1 MDEKIVQEVLHQL
14 FSSLE
19 ALETQSTAVL
29 EFLKDKGLVNDE
41 EFRPYLERAGNA
53 SGVRW
58 LAARVRIEYLLA
70 GAMKAAEEDTAKQ
83 ASKATESSQQA
94 SSPDKPADKR
104 SDGTESKPGKQE
116 EKPSPQVAVTA
127 DSPSASADEAPK
139 EPQQKG
145 KENKGKEHEEDQNP
159 GRSAA

>member
-19 ALETQSTAVL
+19 ALDTQSAAVL
-29 EFLKDKGLVNDE
+29 QFMKDKGLVNDE

-58 LAARVRIEYLLA
+58 LAARVRIDHLLA
-70 GAMKAAEEDTAKQ
+70 GAMKAAEEEDAAKQ
-83 ASKATESSQQA
+83 ASKATESSQQT
-94 SSPDKPADKR
+94 SSPDKPADK
-104 SDGTESKPGKQE
+104 STDSPESKPGKQE
-116 EKPSPQVAVTA
+116 EKPSAQAPVSAE
-127 DSPSASADEAPK
+127 SPSASSDEAPK

-145 KENKGKEHEEDQNP
+145 KESKEDQNP
-159 GRSAA
+159 KRSAA

>member
-19 ALETQSTAVL
+19 ALDTQSTAVL
-29 EFLKDKGLVNDE
+29 QFLKDKGLVNDE

-58 LAARVRIEYLLA
+58 LAARVRIDHLLA
-70 GAMKAAEEDTAKQ
+70 GAMKAAEEDAAKQ

-94 SSPDKPADKR
+94 SPPDKQPDK
-104 SDGTESKPGKQE
+104 STDSTESKPGKQE
-116 EKPSPQVAVTA
+116 EKSSAQAPVTA
-127 DSPSASADEAPK
+127 KSPSASADDAQK
-139 EPQQKG
+139 EPLQKG
-145 KENKGKEHEEDQNP
+145 KESEEDRNP